1 MAKTIGIDL
10 GTTNSCMA
18 VLEGGEPTVIPNA
31 EGGRTTPSVVAF
43 TKDGQRLVGAPAR
56 RQQVTNPTNTIF
68 SIKRFM
74 GRKFDEVTEEM
85 TIVPY
90 EVVKGSNGDVRVKA
104 EGKEY
109 APPEISAMIL
119 QKLKQDAEAYLGE
132 PVTDA
137 VITVPAYFN
146 NAQREATKDAGKI
159 AGLNVL
165 RIINE
170 PTAAALAYGLD
181 KEGSDQTILVFD
193 LGGGTFDVSVLE
205 LGEGVFEVK
214 STAGDNHLGGD
225 NFDKAIV
232 DWMAAEFKRDQGID
246 LTQDKMA
253 LQRLYEAAE
262 KAKIELS
269 STMTTQIN
277 LPFITATA
285 EGPKH
290 LDLQLTRAKLEE
302 ITADLLQRTVEPTK
316 QALAD
321 AGLDSSKIDHVVLV
335 GGMTRMPAVQ
345 EKVKELIG
353 KEPHKGVNPDEVV
366 AVGAALQAGVLKG
379 EVKDILLLDVTPLSL
394 GIETKGGVM
403 TKLIERNTTIPT
415 KKSEVFT
422 TAEDN
427 QPSVE
432 VHVLQGESEMATY
445 NKTLGKFQLVG
456 IPPAPRGLPQ
466 IEVTFDIDA
475 NGIINV
481 SAKDMGTGN
490 VQQIQIQG
498 GSGLSEDEVQEMI
511 RNAESHAEDAHRLRE
526 AADTK
531 NLAETLAYQT
541 ERSLKE
547 HREKL
552 DESEASTIEGRVMEL
567 RQALEGDDLG
577 EIRAKM
583 EALQESSHKLAEML
597 YAEATAQAQAS
608 AAGAGNGE
616 TSSDSGDEVVEEG
629 EYEVVDEEA
638 PTS

>member
-1 MAKTIGIDL
+1 MAKVIGIDL
-10 GTTNSCMA
+10 GTTNSCVA
-18 VLEGGEPTVIPNA
+18 VIEGGEPTVIPNA

-56 RQQVTNPTNTIF
+56 RQQVTNPENTIF

-74 GRKFDEVTEEM
+74 GRKWDEVSEEM

-90 EVVKGSNGDVRVKA
+90 EVVKGQNGDARVKA
-104 EGKEY
+104 AGKEY

-119 QKLKQDAEAYLGE
+119 QKLKADAEAYLGE
-132 PVTDA
+132 TVNDA

-170 PTAAALAYGLD
+170 PTAASLAYGLE
-181 KEGSDQTILVFD
+181 KESDQTILVFD

-214 STAGDNHLGGD
+214 ATNGDNHLGGD

-232 DWMAAEFKRDQGID
+232 DWMVAEFKKDQGID
-246 LTQDKMA
+246 LAADKMA

-290 LDLQLTRAKLEE
+290 LDLQLTRAKLDEL
-302 ITADLLQRTVEPTK
+302 TAELLARTEGPTK
-316 QALAD
+316 QVLAD
-321 AGLDSSKIDHVVLV
+321 AGIDKSKIEHVVLV
-335 GGMTRMPAVQ
+335 GGMTRMPAVID
-345 EKVKELIG
+345 KVKQLIG
-353 KEPHKGVNPDEVV
+353 KDPHKGVNPDEVV
-366 AVGAALQAGVLKG
+366 AVGAAIQAGVLKG
-379 EVKDILLLDVTPLSL
+379 EVKDVLLLDVTPLSL
-394 GIETKGGVM
+394 GIETKGGVF
-403 TKLIERNTTIPT
+403 THLIERNTTIPT
-415 KKSEVFT
+415 KKSETFT

-432 VHVLQGESEMATY
+432 VHVLQGESEMAAF

-456 IPPAPRGLPQ
+456 IPPAMRGMPQ
-466 IEVTFDIDA
+466 IEVSFDIDA

-481 SAKDMGTGN
+481 SAKDLGTGN
-490 VQQIQIQG
+490 EQQIKIEG
-498 GSGLSEDEVQEMI
+498 GSGLKEDEVQEMI
-511 RNAESHAEDAHRLRE
+511 RNAEAHADEAHRLRE
-526 AADTK
+526 EADAK
-531 NLAETLAYQT
+531 NQAESLAYQT
-541 ERSLKE
+541 ERTLKE
-547 HREKL
+547 HRDKL
-552 DESEASTIEGRVMEL
+552 DESDASTIEGRIMEL
-567 RQALEGDDLG
+567 KQALEGSDVA
-577 EIRAKM
+577 EIRAKT
-583 EALQESSHKLAEML
+583 EALQEASQKLAEAV
-597 YAEATAQAQAS
+597 YAQAS
-608 AAGAGNGE
+608 AQQAASQPTGDGAAGA
-616 TSSDSGDEVVEEG
+616 SDDEVVEEG
-629 EYEVVDEEA
+629 DYEVIDEEA
-638 PTS
+638 KTS